1 MQKKIFLPG
10 SDNQLKAF
18 LKNTEVKDKSVLI
31 IGANSEEIAK
41 VFHDEDAA
49 KVMIIVN
56 DNASLL
62 RSRLI
67 LAEESHIP
75 VRLMEFDNTDF
86 RENMFDI
93 VYAQS
98 SISVPRRNKILK
110 EVRKILRA
118 DGIFCVG
125 ENIELQKNPPV
136 FVSDI
141 WESSG
146 LAPLNINE
154 INDYYT
160 GRGFEILIE
169 QDLSYSLKEFY
180 SAGENLLKNNIEQL
194 SEEEKTFNKKF
205 LKKLSHESNAY
216 LRLGAD
222 KHIGFKM
229 LILRKADN

>member
-1 MQKKIFLPG
+1 MDKKIFLPG
-10 SDNQLKAF
+10 SGFQLKAL
-18 LKNTEVKDKSVLI
+18 LKHNDIKEKTILI

-41 VFHDEDAA
+41 VFQDEGAA
-49 KVMIIVN
+49 SIMIIVD

-62 RSRLI
+62 RSRL
-67 LAEESHIP
+67 LLSEDSRIP

-86 RENMFDI
+86 RGERFDI

-98 SISVPRRNKILK
+98 SVSVPRRNKILK
-110 EVRKILRA
+110 EVKRILKT

-125 ENIELQKNPPV
+125 ENVSLQNNPPV
-136 FVSDI
+136 FVTDI
-141 WESSG
+141 WDSSG
-146 LAPLNINE
+146 LAPINIDE

-160 GRGFEILIE
+160 SRGFNMLFEEDI
-169 QDLSYSLKEFY
+169 SHSLKEFY
-180 SAGENLLKNNIEQL
+180 IAGENLLKNNIEQL
-194 SEEEKTFNKKF
+194 SEEEKTYNKKF

-222 KHIGFKM
+222 RHIGFKM

>member
-1 MQKKIFLPG
+1 MQNKIFLPG
-10 SDNQLKAF
+10 NGHQLKAL
-18 LKNTEVKDKSVLI
+18 LKQTDVKEKTILI

-41 VFHDEDAA
+41 VFLDEGAA
-49 KVMIIVN
+49 SVMIIVD

-67 LAEESHIP
+67 LTEESRIP

-86 RENMFDI
+86 RGERFDI
-93 VYAQS
+93 VFAQS

-110 EVRKILRA
+110 EVRRILKA
-118 DGIFCVG
+118 DGLFCVG
-125 ENIELQKNPPV
+125 ENTGLQKNTPV
-136 FVSDI
+136 FVTDI

-146 LAPLNINE
+146 LAPLNINDLNN
-154 INDYYT
+154 IYT
-160 GRGFEILIE
+160 SRGFDILFE
-169 QDLSYSLKEFY
+169 EDLSYTLKEFY
-180 SAGENLLKNNIEQL
+180 ISGENLLKNNINQL
-194 SEEEKTFNKKF
+194 SEDEKTYNKKF

-229 LILRKADN
+229 LILRKAVN

>member
-110 EVRKILRA
+110 EVRRILRA

-146 LAPLNINE
+146 LAPLNVNE

>member
-1 MQKKIFLPG
+1 
-10 SDNQLKAF
+10 
-18 LKNTEVKDKSVLI
+18 
-31 IGANSEEIAK
+31 
-41 VFHDEDAA
+41 
-49 KVMIIVN
+49 
-56 DNASLL
+56 
-62 RSRLI
+62 
-67 LAEESHIP
+67 
-75 VRLMEFDNTDF
+75 VR
-86 RENMFDI
+86 R
-93 VYAQS
+93 
-98 SISVPRRNKILK
+98 
-110 EVRKILRA
+110 ILRA